1 MGRPSKYSKELSLE
15 ILGQL
20 AEGKSLR
27 KICEQKGM
35 PAISTVLLW
44 RLEHEEFSEQYTHA
58 RELQAFGILDEL
70 LDISDDGSND
80 TYETENGTKVNSE
93 VIQRSKLRIDTRK
106 WFLAKMLPKVCG
118 DKLDL
123 NHSGEMKID
132 QVTRKIID

>member
-1 MGRPSKYSKELSLE
+1 MGRPSKYSEKLSNE

-27 KICEQKGM
+27 KICSQKEM
-35 PAISTVLLW
+35 PNISTVLKW
-44 RLEHEEFSEQYTHA
+44 RNEDEEFSKQYTHA

-70 LDISDDGSND
+70 LDIADDGKD
-80 TYETENGTKVNSE
+80 DLIHTENGTKPNSE
-93 VIQRSKLRIDTRK
+93 VLQRSKLRIDTRK
-106 WFLAKMLPKVCG
+106 WFLSKMLPKVCG

-123 NHSGEMKID
+123 DVKGNMQIE